1 MPELVAGRFRI
12 QRALA
17 SGGMGQVYE
26 ALDTQVADRRV
37 ALKVQRDND
46 PDTARRFAREAE
58 ILSTLRHPV
67 AVGCHAAG
75 QLNDGRA
82 WLSLEWL
89 SGEDLHARLQRGP
102 VPPAEALALVARVA
116 DALDALHALGVIH
129 RDIKPENL
137 FLEGGALDSVR
148 LLDLGIARFI
158 DPIAHGPR
166 TGAVIGTPAYMSPEQ
181 VRASDAL
188 DHRSDLWS
196 LGVVLY
202 ECLTGVAAWPG
213 SNPLAVMVKVLL
225 EPPPRLSARRPDLP
239 ASLDALVASL
249 LMHDPA
255 ARPERAADVAA
266 AARDLAAAC
275 RDLGLE
281 EAPPALAAQHSELG
295 VDELRYLTV
304 LLVGGM
310 GGAPTMD
317 GDETH
322 QWYARL
328 DEAAVTLGAVPQS
341 LADGTLLV
349 TFPSGDTAMDR
360 AARAARL
367 AIALHEL
374 APHVPYAL
382 ATGASR
388 SGHGAPALGAVVDA
402 AAEVLERFAEAG
414 GGSGVHV
421 DEHTAGLLPSA
432 FVLSPPD
439 ADALHGARWL
449 LGRVDAGAAARPVLG
464 RPTPFIGRD
473 RELRLLE
480 GFRREA
486 ERSRQA
492 RLVVVEGE
500 PGMGKSRLRDEW
512 LARVL
517 TVAPTTRLALS
528 TGVERG
534 CPWSGVAGLVT
545 SVISPQSGRT
555 TGLDALLG
563 AETSAT
569 LFPFLARV
577 VGLEPGTEGVA
588 TTARFE
594 AARSAPSELEVLTRN
609 ALATLVEAR
618 AQRTPLV
625 IVVDDAQ
632 WLDASSRGWLT
643 RFTSGVR
650 ASPVLCVL
658 FERPQRGEGV
668 PPTPAH
674 AVSLPLPPLPTEA
687 MVQIASAILDAP
699 TVPPQLVVR
708 AEGNPYYLEELLRT
722 LTQTGG
728 GRSLPTTIL
737 AMVQS
742 RFDRLTTAEK
752 RVLRGASLIGRQF
765 STHGLR
771 AMLGEMARHDLQAA
785 LDGLRRAEFVSDTG
799 SHWHFVSDL
808 VRDAA
813 SETWTPEDR
822 PMAHARAAR
831 WLGVQPA
838 PDALEVAE
846 HWSSAGEVA
855 QAAPWWARAAEKRLE
870 SNDLVGACRVAERAL
885 AALGGGVISDSAAQ
899 GSLLATMGHALCWM
913 GQSAQGAARLAAAL
927 AHLEVGTAAWF
938 RAAADMLSA
947 HRVPE
952 VEGQPWAA
960 ALEGYARAADSAG
973 ARGAAATA
981 LCRAATLA
989 WDDARDAEGDAL
1001 FATAVEMSEI
1011 EPLPSP
1017 ADAHIARTRA
1027 ARAWRRGDF
1036 GDCIEALVVA
1046 LDGFRAAGL
1055 TRHASGVRG
1064 NLGAVCVE
1072 VGLYERACSELSET
1086 AREASSLG
1094 LVRLEASAWHNLG
1107 HALLR
1112 LGRLDE
1118 ALEVEEMALRFF
1130 EAHGDDVWSAA
1141 TRLYLARIHTAGG
1154 RPAQGLSEVA
1164 RALPVLE
1171 ARAASMQ
1178 ALALAA
1184 EAEAQLALGHADAAL
1199 AATRRGF
1206 AWLDS
1211 HGSAGEGELLLRAV
1225 ELDALAALGRLD
1237 DWPARAEWAAHAL
1250 NRRADNLRNPGLRAA
1265 FLNDVAE
1272 NAAIARACTRSTEA
1286 HR

>member
-1 MPELVAGRFRI
+1 
-12 QRALA
+12 
-17 SGGMGQVYE
+17 MGQVYE
-26 ALDTQVADRRV
+26 ALDTFEGERRV

-58 ILSTLRHPV
+58 ILTNLRHPV
-67 AVGCHAAG
+67 AVGCYAAG
-75 QLNDGRA
+75 RLYDGRA
-82 WLSLEWL
+82 WLALEWL
-89 SGEDLHARLQRGP
+89 SGEDLHARLQRGA
-102 VPPAEALALVARVA
+102 VPPAEALTLVARVA

-137 FLEGGALDSVR
+137 FLEGGALDGVR
-148 LLDLGIARFI
+148 LLDLGIARFV
-158 DPIAHGPR
+158 DPAAHGPR

-249 LMHDPA
+249 LTHDPSARLGQAAELAAMARELAEACGDLDPA
-255 ARPERAADVAA
+255 A
-266 AARDLAAAC
+266 
-275 RDLGLE
+275 
-281 EAPPALAAQHSELG
+281 APLTLAAQHSELG

-310 GGAPTMD
+310 GGAPTMT

-328 DEAAVTLGAVPQS
+328 DEATVRLGAVPQS

-349 TFPSGDTAMDR
+349 TFPSGDTATDR
-360 AARAARL
+360 AARAAHL
-367 AIALHEL
+367 AITLHEL

-382 ATGASR
+382 ATGALR

-402 AAEVLERFAEAG
+402 AAEVLGRFAEADG
-414 GGSGVHV
+414 ESGVHV

-439 ADALHGARWL
+439 ADTPHGTRWL
-449 LGRVDAGAAARPVLG
+449 LGRADAGAAVRPVLG
-464 RPTPFIGRD
+464 RPTPFVGRD

-492 RLVVVEGE
+492 RLIVLEGE

-517 TVAPTTRLALS
+517 TIAPTTRIALS
-528 TGVERG
+528 AGVEHGR
-534 CPWSGVAGLVT
+534 PWSGVAGLVT
-545 SVISPQSGRT
+545 SVISPQSGRS

-563 AETSAT
+563 AERSAT
-569 LFPFLARV
+569 MFPFLARV
-577 VGLEPGTEGVA
+577 VGLEPGAEGVA

-594 AARSAPSELEVLTRN
+594 AVRSAPSELELLTRK

-618 AQRTPLV
+618 AQRAPMV
-625 IVVDDAQ
+625 IVIDDAQ
-632 WLDASSRGWLT
+632 WLDVSSRGWLNE
-643 RFTSGVR
+643 FTSGVR
-650 ASPVLCVL
+650 GSPVLCVL
-658 FERPQRGEGV
+658 LERPQRGESAS
-668 PPTPAH
+668 PLPKH

-687 MVQIASAILDAP
+687 MLQVASAIIDTP
-699 TVPPQLVVR
+699 TVPPQLVER

-742 RFDRLTTAEK
+742 RFDRLTGAEK

-771 AMLGEMARHDLQAA
+771 AMLGEMARQDLQVA
-785 LDGLRRAEFVSDTG
+785 LDGLRRAEFITEFNG
-799 SHWHFVSDL
+799 QWHFVSDL

-831 WLGVQPA
+831 WLAVQPV
-838 PDALEVAE
+838 PDALEIAE
-846 HWSSAGEVA
+846 HWALAREVA
-855 QAAPWWARAAEKRLE
+855 HAAPWWARAADERLE
-870 SNDLVGACRVAERAL
+870 SNDLVGAHRVAVRAL
-885 AALGGGVISDSAAQ
+885 SAIEGQSHIETAAE
-899 GSLLATMGHALCWM
+899 GSLLATLGHALCWM
-913 GQSAQGAARLAAAL
+913 GQSGQGATRLAAAL
-927 AHLEVGTAAWF
+927 TQLEVGTAAWF

-947 HRVPE
+947 HRVPD
-952 VEGQPWAA
+952 VEGQAWAA
-960 ALEGYARAADSAG
+960 ALESHARAAESPG
-973 ARGAAATA
+973 ARGAAVTA

-989 WDDARDAEGDAL
+989 WDDARDAEGDTL
-1001 FATAVEMSEI
+1001 FAAAVEMSEV

-1036 GDCIEALVVA
+1036 GDCIEALVIA

-1072 VGLYERACSELSET
+1072 VGLYERACGELSET
-1086 AREASSLG
+1086 AREAAALG
-1094 LVRLEASAWHNLG
+1094 LIRLEASAWHNLG

-1118 ALEVEEMALRFF
+1118 ALEVETMALRFF
-1130 EAHGDDVWSAA
+1130 EAHGDEVWSAA
-1141 TRLYLARIHTAGG
+1141 SRLYLARVHTADG
-1154 RPAQGLSEVA
+1154 RPHQALTEVA

-1178 ALALAA
+1178 VLAVAT
-1184 EAEAQLALGHADAAL
+1184 EAEAHLALGRAEVAL
-1199 AATRRGF
+1199 ASTRRGF
-1206 AWLDS
+1206 AWLEA
-1211 HGSAGEGELLLRAV
+1211 HGGAGEGELLLWAV
-1225 ELDALAALGRLD
+1225 ELEVLRALERTGDVLQRSALAVKAL
-1237 DWPARAEWAAHAL
+1237 E
-1250 NRRADNLRNPGLRAA
+1250 RRAGNLRNPALRTA
-1265 FLNDVAE
+1265 FLSEVAE
-1272 NAAIARACTRSTEA
+1272 NAAIARARGLAMGGSA
-1286 HR
+1286 